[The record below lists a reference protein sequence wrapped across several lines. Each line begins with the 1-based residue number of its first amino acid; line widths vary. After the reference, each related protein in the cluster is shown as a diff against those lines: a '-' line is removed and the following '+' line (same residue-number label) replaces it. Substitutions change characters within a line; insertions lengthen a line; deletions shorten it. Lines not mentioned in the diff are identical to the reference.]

1 MEGNILNTKKKMKNK
16 IKEHFDVISGEYD
29 KYKEKNKFYYRAL
42 KKILMKEVGKGKR
55 ILDVGCGTGEL
66 LDFLEPSYGLGI
78 DVSEGMINEARKKY
92 KKGNLKFE
100 VGDAEN
106 LKKGEYDFIL
116 LIDVVE
122 HLSDVRK
129 VFNELR
135 KFDSKI
141 LVSFINPIFEPGLII
156 MEKLKMKLPEG
167 PHDRLSV
174 REMKKIFRENKFE
187 ILKERNELYGLIKYF
202 VIKNEIYKREL

>member
-1 MEGNILNTKKKMKNK
+1 MKNK

-106 LKKGEYDFIL
+106 LVKGEYDFIL

-174 REMKKIFRENKFE
+174 REMKKIFRKNKFE
-187 ILKERNELYGLIKYF
+187 ILKEGNELYGLVKYF